1 MEPIY
6 QPHQSETATS
16 RLQGLFAAQKAA
28 YLASPYP
35 TVSARKNQ
43 LKNLKKMLLENQ
55 DAFVAAIHADFGNR
69 SRHETLL
76 AELFPSV
83 EGINHAIKHVSSWSK
98 PKRRPL
104 SIWFQPAGARL
115 IPQPLGLVG
124 IIVPWNYP
132 LYLAIGPLVS
142 ALAAGNRALIKM
154 SEFTPQ
160 TGELLA
166 SLVSRYFPEN
176 EVAVVNGGAELA
188 QAFTA
193 LPFDHLVFT
202 GSTQVGKHVM
212 RAASDNLT
220 PVTLELGGKSPTI
233 ISPDFPIETAAE
245 RILYGKC
252 LNAGQTCVAP
262 DYVFVP
268 QGKEQAFIDA
278 ARAHVQRWYPNM
290 PSNPDYTS
298 VINQRHRA
306 RLQGYLD
313 DAQAKGAT
321 LLPLV
326 EGDFRTSGRMA
337 PTIVMGVSD
346 DMRIMQDE
354 IFGPLLP
361 IVSYGQLEEAIQY
374 INRNP
379 RPLALYLFDY
389 NKERISEVM
398 TRTISGGVCINET
411 ILHVPQDDLP
421 FGGVGPSGMG
431 HYHGQ
436 DGFVAFSKMKPVF
449 IQSRIN
455 ALALMKPPYGKTI
468 ETLLK
473 LMLR

>member
-1 MEPIY
+1 MEPNT
-6 QPHQSETATS
+6 QPHHSEAASS
-16 RLQGLFAAQKAA
+16 RLQKLFGAQKSA
-28 YLASPYP
+28 YLGHPYP
-35 TVSARKNQ
+35 SVDERKAQ
-43 LKNLKKMLLENQ
+43 LKTLKRMLLENQ
-55 DAFVAAIHADFGNR
+55 EAFIAAINSDFGGR
-69 SRHETLL
+69 SRHETQL

-83 EGINHAIKHVSSWSK
+83 EGINHAIKHLSRWAK
-98 PKRRPL
+98 PQRRPV
-104 SIWFQPAGARL
+104 SMWFQPAAARL
-115 IPQPLGLVG
+115 IPQPLGLIG

-132 LYLAIGPLVS
+132 LYLAIGPLVC

-160 TGELLA
+160 TGELL
-166 SLVSRYFPEN
+166 STLVSRYFAETDI
-176 EVAVVNGGAELA
+176 AVINGGAELA

-202 GSTQVGKHVM
+202 GSTAIGKHVM
-212 RAASDNLT
+212 RAASENLT

-233 ISPDFPIETAAE
+233 VGPDFPIETAAE

-268 QGKEQAFIDA
+268 KGKEQAFIA
-278 ARAHVQRWYPNM
+278 SAREHVQRWFPQMATNA
-290 PSNPDYTS
+290 DYTS
-298 VINQRHRA
+298 VINQRHRD

-313 DAQAKGAT
+313 DAGSKGAT
-321 LLPLV
+321 VLPLV
-326 EGDFRTSGRMA
+326 DGDFSQSGRMP
-337 PTIVMGVSD
+337 PTIVSGVTE

-361 IVSYGQLEEAIQY
+361 VMSYEKLDEAIHY
-374 INRNP
+374 VNTHP

-389 NKERISEVM
+389 DNARIGAVM
-398 TRTISGGVCINET
+398 TRTISGGVCINDT

-436 DGFVAFSKMKPVF
+436 EGFVSLSKMKPVF
-449 IQSRIN
+449 VQSRVN

-473 LMLR
+473 FMLR